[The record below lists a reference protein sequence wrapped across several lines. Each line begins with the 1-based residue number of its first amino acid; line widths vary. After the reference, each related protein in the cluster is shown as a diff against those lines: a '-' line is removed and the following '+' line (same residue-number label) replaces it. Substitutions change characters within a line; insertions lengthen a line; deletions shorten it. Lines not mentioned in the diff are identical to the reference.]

1 MTEILCQSD
10 AYIQEFDATVTRV
23 SCKGV
28 VLDRTAFYP
37 GGGGQPSDK
46 GFLIYNGHKYVVKQL
61 TKTGS
66 EIVHEV
72 VDADVPSLNV
82 QVHGIIDWDYRYT
95 LMRTHTALHIMGAV
109 VWLNFGAQITGS
121 DMKHGSG
128 RLDFE
133 LETMST
139 RFASKVEKMINDE
152 IESAR
157 DITISILPRDKAF
170 EIPDLVRT
178 KISLLPPTIK
188 EIRIVDIKGLDIQA
202 DGGTHVNN
210 TSEVGHIRVV
220 GHESKGRLNKRLR
233 IEIDR

>member
-10 AYIQEFDATVTRV
+10 AYIQEFDATVTSLSR
-23 SCKGV
+23 KGV

-37 GGGGQPSDK
+37 GGGGQPPDK
-46 GFLIYNGHKYVVKQL
+46 GFLIHNDQEYVVKQL
-61 TKTGS
+61 TKTTG
-66 EIVHEV
+66 EVVHEI
-72 VDADVPSLNV
+72 AGSNVPSPDV

-121 DMKHGSG
+121 DMKYGSG

-139 RFASKVEKMINDE
+139 SFASEVENMINDE
-152 IESAR
+152 VKSAR
-157 DITISILPRDKAF
+157 EITISILPREEALG
-170 EIPDLVRT
+170 IPDLIRT
-178 KISLLPPTIK
+178 KISLLPPNIR

-210 TSEVGHIRVV
+210 TREVGRVRVV